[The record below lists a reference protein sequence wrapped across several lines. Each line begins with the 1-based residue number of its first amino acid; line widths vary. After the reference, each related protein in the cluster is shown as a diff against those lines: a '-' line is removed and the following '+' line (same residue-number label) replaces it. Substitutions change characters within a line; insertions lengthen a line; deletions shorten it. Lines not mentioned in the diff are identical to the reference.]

1 MRLFVI
7 KKFLA
12 GIIIMK
18 KIALLG
24 STGSIGL
31 QVLNAVRLHPNSFTI
46 VGLVANDDSKEFNR
60 QVKIYAPKYYAA
72 ASKNKEQVLEI
83 AGLEEADVIFNA
95 VTGFPGLEYSLRAI
109 KAGKE
114 LALANKETLVCGG
127 ELVNRLL
134 KNSTTELLPVDSE
147 HSAIWQCLNYKREAS
162 FKKLILTASG
172 GPFRS
177 YSPEQLEKV
186 TPTQAL
192 AHPNW
197 TMGRKITVDSA
208 TLLNKA
214 YEVIE
219 AHELY
224 NAPYFKIETVIQPT
238 SVVHSLVEFAD
249 GAVMAQMGAPDM
261 QVPVQLA
268 LTYPRHMSTTAQTL
282 SFKKAMTVEFLP
294 LNRKQY
300 PLYDLGLNCGK
311 EGGTLPC
318 ALNAADEVAVKAF
331 LDGKIKF
338 TDIFTTVERVISTTE
353 RDEVVSFKQLD
364 EVDRNARWKAQK
376 LIYKLSV

>member
-72 ASKNKEQVLEI
+72 ASKNKEQALEI

-224 NAPYFKIETVIQPT
+224 NAPYSKIETVIQPT